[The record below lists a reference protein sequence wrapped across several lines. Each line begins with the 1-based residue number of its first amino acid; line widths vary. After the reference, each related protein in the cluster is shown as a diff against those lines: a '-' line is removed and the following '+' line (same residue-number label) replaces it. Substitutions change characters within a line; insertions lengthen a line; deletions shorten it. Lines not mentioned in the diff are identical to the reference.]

1 MPRIKRTYAAPLQ
14 VIAGRPV
21 ERQEQ
26 PDEPI
31 SDAFALV
38 FCAVIAMA
46 GVVSITL
53 LLFSLERA

>member
-21 ERQEQ
+21 ERREQ
-26 PDEPI
+26 PEPI

-53 LLFSLERA
+53 LLFALERA